1 MKNQDTAPI
10 TEPSNAF
17 PQLLSELDHGF
28 AQDEASRQL
37 TDLVRAVRDVC
48 KPGEL
53 VVKLKITPAGAG
65 KLMTITY
72 DISAKT
78 PKEDKDATLLFATE
92 TGQLQRENPEQKT
105 FNLRTVP
112 TEKNGADPKEVTD
125 DKPAL
130 KSVAK

>member
-1 MKNQDTAPI
+1 MKNQETPI
-10 TEPSNAF
+10 AEPSNAF

-28 AQDEASRQL
+28 AQDECSRQL
-37 TDLVRAVRDVC
+37 TDLVRAVQEVS

-72 DISAKT
+72 DVTSKK

-92 TGQLQRENPEQKT
+92 NGQLQRENPEQKT
-105 FNLRTVP
+105 FNLRSVP
-112 TEKNGADPKEVTD
+112 TDP
-125 DKPAL
+125 AQ
-130 KSVAK
+130 VAKDLPATEPVVLKAVGK